1 MLFNQNI
8 QKINQTT
15 YKIIRFRQTVQIKNQ
30 KTLLLEKGKLALNRL
45 IHKIKN
51 RIRTVVVE
59 LRKNK
64 RTIFCNLIKTIMMK

>member
-15 YKIIRFRQTVQIKNQ
+15 YKIIRFRQTVQTKNQ

-45 IHKIKN
+45 IHNIKN
-51 RIRTVVVE
+51 KIRTVVVE
-59 LRKNK
+59 LKKNK

>member
-15 YKIIRFRQTVQIKNQ
+15 YKIIRFRQTDQIKNQ
-30 KTLLLEKGKLALNRL
+30 KILLLEKGKLALNRL

-64 RTIFCNLIKTIMMK
+64 KTIFCNLIKTIMMK